1 MPDEVSSPQP
11 NQAVGHA
18 QPGLVERMAP
28 MLRFTVLGTV
38 AGVLAVVT
46 SAAARLTW
54 PGLTSAATGPGWSL
68 VCLVDS
74 VVMTGLAAVQV
85 VCWRRALAVWRGDR
99 SDDLAGLTRASLVA
113 HALSYAAVLLGLWA
127 GIAGSVAAGTSS
139 TSAALLA
146 FALLFLLLA
155 QSLAGV
161 QFLRTDGPSGTIP
174 GHLRR
179 MSAAI
184 QARR

>member
-1 MPDEVSSPQP
+1 MTDKGSSPQP
-11 NQAVGHA
+11 VPAVGQA
-18 QPGLVERMAP
+18 QPGLVERMSP
-28 MLRFTVLGTV
+28 VERLTVLGTV

-54 PGLTSAATGPGWSL
+54 PGLTGSATGPGWAL

-74 VVMTGLAAVQV
+74 LVMTGVAAAQV
-85 VCWRRALAVWRGDR
+85 VCWRRAAAVWRGDR
-99 SDDLAGLTRASLVA
+99 SEDLTRLTRVSLVA
-113 HALSYAAVLLGLWA
+113 HLLSYAAVLLGLWA

-179 MSAAI
+179 LSAAI